1 MLTALALKPLQP
13 AQKVG
18 PLSTQGHH
26 FTFEPLGTLS
36 GDMPGTAIGTL
47 GRNTIA
53 FDHFATPPT
62 HGVKK
67 LTGEQSVTTLTLH
80 VLQDRTKRAIPPE
93 QVTSGDPIAEE
104 LAKRADNP
112 TRTFGS
118 FSPGPHPLHD
128 GHRRGGRK
136 GPTNRNGT
144 KPKPGT

>member
-26 FTFEPLGTLS
+26 ITFEPLGALAGNTT
-36 GDMPGTAIGTL
+36 GATIGTL

-104 LAKRADNP
+104 LAKRLVEVYRVLLAD
-112 TRTFGS
+112 GVAEEVVAIIV
-118 FSPGPHPLHD
+118 G
-128 GHRRGGRK
+128 RGVDV
-136 GPTNRNGT
+136 
-144 KPKPGT
+144 